1 MNTRKLAAAALIV
14 LVASLAAAAVGPQTA
29 TAKPVIKI
37 RHPAEGER
45 DPANTAITVVG
56 SSAPSNATR
65 PNCIVSIQVDG
76 NGYFGVTPQGL
87 PPNQTPYQTW
97 AGILPPQPQGEHQME
112 AQLVCHNAKGS
123 VVFEKHLTRH
133 FVTYIVPI
141 GPSGEAPTGP
151 PLNATAA
158 ASNAT
163 TTTTNATEGKSILSN
178 ATTSPPLLK

>member
-1 MNTRKLAAAALIV
+1 MHSKSLAAAALIV
-14 LVASLAAAAVGPQTA
+14 LLASIMIIGAQTA

-76 NGYFGVTPQGL
+76 NGYFAVTPQGL
-87 PPNQTPYQTW
+87 PPNETPYQTW

-133 FVTYIVPI
+133 FVAYIIPI
-141 GPSGEAPTGP
+141 GPSGEGGVAKVP
-151 PLNATAA
+151 PLPAANA
-158 ASNAT
+158 